1 MPRVSNSI
9 KASWIWSIF
18 GTVLL
23 ILVSILFL
31 IILAW
36 GFYSTY
42 MVMYYPKIDKTI
54 DASSLSTFESLKLLY
69 TLRMS

>member
-1 MPRVSNSI
+1 
-9 KASWIWSIF
+9 
-18 GTVLL
+18 
-23 ILVSILFL
+23 
-31 IILAW
+31 
-36 GFYSTY
+36 